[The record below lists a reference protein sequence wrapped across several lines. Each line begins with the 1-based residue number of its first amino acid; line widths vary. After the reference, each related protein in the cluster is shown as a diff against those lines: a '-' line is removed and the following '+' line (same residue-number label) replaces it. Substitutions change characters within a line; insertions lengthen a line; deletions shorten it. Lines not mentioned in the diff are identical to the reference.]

1 MFREEATGQ
10 LHTIMTTLLQ
20 SAGEVSVLAERSRA
34 LQEET
39 EDKIRREADREGERD
54 EGAPGP
60 PQG

>member
-20 SAGEVSVLAERSRA
+20 SAGEVNVLGERRRA

-39 EDKIRREADREGERD
+39 EEKIGRVSEAVP
-54 EGAPGP
+54 A
-60 PQG
+60 